1 MTGRLNTFFVSLLTA
16 GLFFAGQA
24 QAEEDKSM
32 GLFLNLSSIQT
43 GTAGHA
49 LHFAGKQMERGHPV
63 TIFLNGPAVLF
74 ASKSAPQAS
83 VPIEGKTI
91 RDMLD
96 GMVKDG
102 ATLIMCQ
109 MCAKMR
115 GMDSSDFID
124 GAVLGNPELV
134 ASSLFDPKYQVIS
147 W

>member
-1 MTGRLNTFFVSLLTA
+1 MLRLNTFLLCVLAA
-16 GLFFAGQA
+16 GLVFAGHA

-32 GLFLNLSSIQT
+32 GLFLNLSSMQT

-83 VPIEGKTI
+83 FPMAGTTV
-91 RDMLD
+91 RAMLE

-102 ATLIMCQ
+102 AKLIMCQ
-109 MCAKMR
+109 MCTKMH
-115 GMDSSDFID
+115 GMDQSDFID

>member
-1 MTGRLNTFFVSLLTA
+1 MMRRLNRFFFSLLAA
-16 GLFFAGQA
+16 GLIFAGQVH
-24 QAEEDKSM
+24 AEEDQSM
-32 GLFLNLSSIQT
+32 ALFLNLSSIQT

-74 ASKSAPQAS
+74 ASKSAPQPSFPMA
-83 VPIEGKTI
+83 GKTI
-91 RDMLD
+91 RDMLE

-109 MCAKMR
+109 VCAKMH
-115 GMDSSDFID
+115 GMAPSDFID
-124 GAVLGNPELV
+124 GAALGNPELV
-134 ASSLFDPKYQVIS
+134 ANSLFDPKYHVIS

>member
-1 MTGRLNTFFVSLLTA
+1 MRKLNTVLLGLLAA
-16 GLFFAGQA
+16 GLIFAGNA

-32 GLFLNLSSIQT
+32 GLFLNLSSIET
-43 GTAGHA
+43 GVAGHA

-63 TIFLNGPAVLF
+63 TVFLNGPAVLF
-74 ASKSAPQAS
+74 GSKSAPQATFS
-83 VPIEGKTI
+83 MAGTTV

-102 ATLIMCQ
+102 AKLIMCQ

-115 GMDSSDFID
+115 GMDPSDFID
-124 GAVLGNPELV
+124 GAELGNPELV

>member
-1 MTGRLNTFFVSLLTA
+1 MLRLNTFLFCVLAA
-16 GLFFAGQA
+16 GLVLAGQA

-32 GLFLNLSSIQT
+32 GLFLNLSSMQT

-63 TIFLNGPAVLF
+63 TVFLNGPAVLF

-83 VPIEGKTI
+83 FPMAGTTVRE
-91 RDMLD
+91 MLE

-102 ATLIMCQ
+102 VKLIMCQ
-109 MCAKMR
+109 MCTKMH
-115 GMDSSDFID
+115 GMDQSDFIN

-134 ASSLFDPKYQVIS
+134 ASSLFDPTYQVIS